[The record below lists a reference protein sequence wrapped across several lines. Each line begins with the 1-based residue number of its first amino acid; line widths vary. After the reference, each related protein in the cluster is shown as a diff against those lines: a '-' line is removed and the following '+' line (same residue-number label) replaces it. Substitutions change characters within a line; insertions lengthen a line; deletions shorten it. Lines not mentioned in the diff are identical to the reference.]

1 MDDINEIFALLSG
14 MQNLIREYFSDMANR
29 LKTPMRGLMPA
40 RNRSSLKKFCSLKF
54 RNFQMDK
61 SKMTKFELI

>member
-40 RNRSSLKKFCSLKF
+40 RNRSSLEEILFIKIQKFP
-54 RNFQMDK
+54 NG
-61 SKMTKFELI
+61 